1 MSSFQSSSRFSRR
14 SALRWG
20 IGGVA
25 GLMVGS
31 ILTACGSSST
41 PASSTVAPS
50 SAAPASSGSSSS
62 TAPATAPTAAASTSA
77 PTSAAAAPTPAAQTS
92 AATNGQSIKLVW
104 YQHQYD
110 PTDTVYRKTVFPAI
124 QKQFGVTFD
133 FQVQRDDDYRAKV
146 LPQIATGGGPDIFE
160 LGEDFRYKFSQ
171 AGILAPIDYSPWGSQ
186 QNYEDFWSTGIAK
199 ALQVNGKDYA
209 LPTGWGAFPDN
220 YFVRQDDAE
229 AAGIPASDF
238 DKYQKTPITWND
250 LPEWTAKMTVK
261 DSQGRITRDGFMIQ
275 HGYGPAR
282 TYAFFKEHF
291 LELGGKVLSA
301 DGKTSLIN
309 SDQGIAVM
317 QYLYDLVYKYQSSV
331 LRPQSN
337 ESGSGVVPKNGTAS
351 TIGLGAWA
359 YPTFQ
364 SLDPQN
370 WKTIRN
376 LLTPQVDP
384 TKPVYLTGPGWN
396 HAVNAHSKDVAMGFK
411 VLQYVWANYGSTFA
425 DAGAFVPIKDWMTKY
440 PAVKKLPDSDAWV
453 KLATDA
459 TVYVPPPAELLTETV
474 RTTGFQT
481 TFEAVMFN
489 KANIKAEMDKL
500 NKNIQ
505 DALAGN

>member
-1 MSSFQSSSRFSRR
+1 VREFPFARRFSRR

-20 IGGVA
+20 VGGVA

-31 ILTACGSSST
+31 ILTACGSSSA
-41 PASSTVAPS
+41 PASSTAASS
-50 SAAPASSGSSSS
+50 SAAPTTTGSS
-62 TAPATAPTAAASTSA
+62 TAPTAAPASTPA
-77 PTSAAAAPTPAAQTS
+77 SAAAAPTPAAQTS
-92 AATNGQSIKLVW
+92 TATNGQLVKLVW

-110 PTDTVYRKTVFPAI
+110 PTDNVYRKTVFPAI

-133 FQVQRDDDYRAKV
+133 FQVQRDADYRAKV

-186 QNYEDFWSTGIAK
+186 QKYADFWSTGIAK

-209 LPTGWGAFPDN
+209 LPTGWGAFPEN
-220 YFVRQDDAE
+220 YFVRQDDAV
-229 AAGIPASDF
+229 AGGIPASDIE
-238 DKYQKTPITWND
+238 KYQKTPITWQD

-275 HGYGPAR
+275 HGYGAAR
-282 TYAFFKEHF
+282 TYVFFKEHF
-291 LELGGKVLSA
+291 LELGGKVLSD

-317 QYLYDLVYKYQSSV
+317 QYLYDLVFKYQSSM

-337 ESGSGVVPKNGTAS
+337 ESGSGVLPKNGTAS

-364 SLDPQN
+364 SLDPKN
-370 WKTIRN
+370 WQTTRN

-384 TKPVYLTGPGWN
+384 TKPLYLTGPGWN
-396 HAVNAHSKDVAMGFK
+396 HAVNAHSQQISLGFK
-411 VLQYVWANYGSTFA
+411 ILQHIWSTYGSTFA
-425 DAGAFVPIKDWMTKY
+425 DAGAFVPIKDWMTTY

-459 TVYVPPPAELLTETV
+459 TVYVPPPAELLSETV

-481 TFEAVMFN
+481 AFEAVMFN
-489 KANIKAEMDKL
+489 KSNIKQEMDKL
-500 NKNIQ
+500 NKDIQ

>member
-1 MSSFQSSSRFSRR
+1 MSEFKSLSRVSRR
-14 SALRWG
+14 DVLRWG
-20 IGGVA
+20 ITGVT
-25 GLMVGS
+25 GLAVS
-31 ILTACGSSST
+31 SVLAACGSSSAPAGNT
-41 PASSTVAPS
+41 PASASAAQPTSASAAPTSSGQAAS
-50 SAAPASSGSSSS
+50 SAASSPAATGAN
-62 TAPATAPTAAASTSA
+62 TPA
-77 PTSAAAAPTPAAQTS
+77 PAAQ
-92 AATNGQSIKLVW
+92 APVATTGNLIKLVW

-110 PTDTVYRKTVFPAI
+110 PTDNVYRKTVFPAL
-124 QKQFGVTFD
+124 QQQFGVTFD

-171 AGILAPIDYSPWGSQ
+171 AGILAPVDYTPWGSQ
-186 QNYEDFWSTGIAK
+186 QAYEDFWAPGITK

-209 LPTGWGAFPDN
+209 LPTGWGAIPEN
-220 YFVRQDDAE
+220 YFVRQDDAM
-229 AAGIPASDF
+229 AAGIPVSDIE
-238 DKYQKTPITWND
+238 KYQKTPITWQD

-282 TYAFFKEHF
+282 TYVFFKEHF
-291 LELGGKVLSA
+291 LELGGKVLSD

-309 SDQGIAVM
+309 SDQGVAVM
-317 QYLYDLVYKYQSSV
+317 QYLYDLVYKYGSSV

-337 ESGSGVVPKNGTAS
+337 ESGSGVLPKNGTAS

-376 LLTPQVDP
+376 LLTPQVNP
-384 TKPVYLTGPGWN
+384 QKPLYLTGPGWN
-396 HAVNAHSKDVAMGFK
+396 HAVNARSKQVALGFK
-411 VLQYVWANYGSTFA
+411 ILHYIWANYGSTFA

-440 PAVKKLPDSDAWV
+440 PAVKQLPDADVWI

-474 RTTGFQT
+474 RTTGFQRA
-481 TFEAVMFN
+481 FEAVMFN
-489 KANIKAEMDKL
+489 KANIKQEMDKL
-500 NKNIQ
+500 NKDIQ
-505 DALAGN
+505 DALTGG